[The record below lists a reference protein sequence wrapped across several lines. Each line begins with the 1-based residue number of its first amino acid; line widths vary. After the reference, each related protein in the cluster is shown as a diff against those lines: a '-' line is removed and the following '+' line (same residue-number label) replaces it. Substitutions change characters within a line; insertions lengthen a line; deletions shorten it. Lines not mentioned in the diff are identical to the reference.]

1 MPIISLCFFKIFR
14 CKTLPI
20 FVLKFYLSKYIM
32 SSRLKILL
40 PLVFTLFLA
49 LGIFVGNKMRIGDG
63 VGNVFSV
70 NYSEKEKLNDVINY
84 ISSDY
89 VDKVDKKKLTETTIE
104 KLLGSLDPH
113 SSYIPPVELDAVEES
128 MNGNFFGIGV
138 QFRQWHDTVVVV
150 KTIKD
155 GPSERSG
162 VMAGDRLV
170 AANGISLVG
179 LSTDSIMKVLKGPK
193 GTKVDVSIVRHIPQ
207 TKKTISITRGVI
219 PYESIVS
226 SYLINDSTGYIK
238 IDRFAATTYDEF
250 REAMVKLNLA
260 KLKTLIVDLQN
271 NGGGLLT
278 TAISLTD
285 EFLPAGKIIVYTKG
299 RNRKKNIS
307 FSSSEEL
314 MKGKKVI
321 VLVNENSASASEIFS
336 GAIQDNDRGVIVGRR
351 TFGKGLVQEQITL
364 PDNSAIRLTVARYY
378 TATGRCIQKPYN
390 KGTDEYYHEVAE
402 RFMHGE
408 MTNADSARFSDSL
421 VFRTPKGKIVYGG
434 GGIMPDVFVPIDTTQ
449 NFYFYNNLQ
458 SSGVFYDFAFS
469 YFDKNRLELLRK
481 YPDEKSFVKNFK
493 IDDKTM
499 GEMFA
504 MAAEKNIQP
513 EGKLPKEMLR
523 EIKTSLKAQ
532 IASDLYGSNAYYM
545 IINQLNPV
553 YEKALLINDTLSAVD
568 E

>member
-1 MPIISLCFFKIFR
+1 VPIISLCFFKIFR